1 MLVGLGLR
9 LRKLRDGLRLPD
21 GLCRPDGLNRSV
33 MDWLV
38 DTTERGDWSA
48 VFMVL
53 RRKQTFQA
61 VRAVLALNTCINSIN
76 SINSRC
82 DPVPS
87 PNVKGRGASP
97 ATPWYVPT
105 AMRERRLRGE
115 PVSSELTA

>member
-61 VRAVLALNTCINSIN
+61 ARAVLAL
-76 SINSRC
+76 
-82 DPVPS
+82 
-87 PNVKGRGASP
+87 
-97 ATPWYVPT
+97 
-105 AMRERRLRGE
+105 
-115 PVSSELTA
+115 